1 MLKDVNTRATY
12 AEAIKKGSAKSQSS
26 QTLLLLMGGRF
37 SRNLHR
43 SSCNPNA
50 KEPISLIS
58 PTPPEEQHL
67 KQDKKERER
76 GKRRN
81 RGREGGQ
88 TKQEQQRI
96 EQEEKATKKSPQA
109 KRERKEKKISDSHM
123 HTNSETH
130 CTPLLADKQRK
141 KQPRSKEQ
149 RKRQQDERRKEGSRG
164 KREQSKNYTKK
175 KVHNHI
181 T

>member
-1 MLKDVNTRATY
+1 MFRDVITRSY
-12 AEAIKKGSAKSQSS
+12 AEVFKMGSVESRGSLSS
-26 QTLLLLMGGRF
+26 VGIPLFMGGDEPRDL
-37 SRNLHR
+37 LHR
-43 SSCNPNA
+43 SSNKPMQRNTV
-50 KEPISLIS
+50 ELIS
-58 PTPPEEQHL
+58 PQSTEERPLELQA
-67 KQDKKERER
+67 KEERER

-88 TKQEQQRI
+88 TKKKQQRI

-109 KRERKEKKISDSHM
+109 KRERKERKISDSHM

-149 RKRQQDERRKEGSRG
+149 RKR
-164 KREQSKNYTKK
+164 
-175 KVHNHI
+175 
-181 T
+181 